1 MKCYRTYIPTAL
13 SRREAE
19 RLAWYAAGRTVVE
32 AGALLGFS
40 TIALA
45 ETADRVYSI
54 DRHTG
59 YYGTKLSERTFRRN
73 LDVCNVAGKVQCVIG
88 DVRLVSGFP
97 ADFAFIDLDG
107 TCGTTLRAISAV
119 RSTLIGIHDFARL
132 NCRGVEEAIRL
143 SGMPVIERAD
153 SLIVIRKSI

>member
-1 MKCYRTYIPTAL
+1 MRCYRTYIPTAL

-54 DRHTG
+54 DRHMG
-59 YYGTKLSERTFRRN
+59 YYGTKFSERPFRRN
-73 LDVCNVAGKVQCVIG
+73 LEVCNVAGKVTPVIS
-88 DVRLVSGFP
+88 DAEQVRKYP
-97 ADFAFIDLDG
+97 AAFAFIDLDG
-107 TCGTTLRAISAV
+107 TCETTLRVLRCVYAPLV
-119 RSTLIGIHDFARL
+119 GIHDFARL

-143 SGMPVIERAD
+143 SGLPVIERVD
-153 SLIVIRKSI
+153 SLIVIRKPL

>member
-13 SRREAE
+13 SKREAM
-19 RLAWYAAGRTVVE
+19 RLQAYAYGRRVVE

-45 ETADRVYSI
+45 EVAEHVVSI

-59 YYGTKLSERTFRRN
+59 YYGRKLSLRTFQRN
-73 LDVCNVAGKVQCVIG
+73 LEVCNVAGKVSAVV
-88 DVRLVSGFP
+88 DDFARLAEFS

-107 TCGTTLRAISAV
+107 TRDTTLRAIA
-119 RSTLIGIHDFARL
+119 LCKAQFIGVHDYARL
-132 NCRGVEEAIRL
+132 NCGGVDAAVRD
-143 SGMPVIERAD
+143 SGLPVVERAD
-153 SLIVIRKSI
+153 SLIILRRAA